1 MSRNN
6 QNGKWKAH
14 QQADPKTAVA
24 KAEVKAAKVE
34 KSEPLVPV
42 EVKVEVP
49 AAPKEE
55 VKPLVKNTKKDVE

>member
-24 KAEVKAAKVE
+24 KAEVKAAK
-34 KSEPLVPV
+34 SEPLVPV

-49 AAPKEE
+49 VAPKEE
-55 VKPLVKNTKKDVE
+55 VKPLTKTPKKDVE